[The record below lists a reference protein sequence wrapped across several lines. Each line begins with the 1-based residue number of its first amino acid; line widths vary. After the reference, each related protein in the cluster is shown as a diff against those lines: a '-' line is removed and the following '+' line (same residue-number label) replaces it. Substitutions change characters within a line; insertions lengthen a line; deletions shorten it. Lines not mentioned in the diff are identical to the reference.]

1 MQFTAWKP
9 DSTVEFCVMQRIA
22 DDDLKMAA
30 AFRFGH
36 HEYEIQSASRFMGS
50 PETAYKTGECSQS
63 QASDSVVTLL
73 SVHV

>member
-9 DSTVEFCVMQRIA
+9 DSTVEFYVMQRIA
-22 DDDLKMAA
+22 DDEQRMAA

-36 HEYEIQSASRFMGS
+36 HKYEIQSASRFRGS
-50 PETAYKTGECSQS
+50 PKTAYKTGECSQS
-63 QASDSVVTLL
+63 VASDSVVSLL